1 MKEGIMLKNLL
12 RTPHFWLCIVGVFLI
27 ATGVAVVLITSSPA
41 RQHVAVPPPAGIDQY
56 PAMNQPVSDLELPL
70 VELEGVWQ
78 FKQNDVAFVAR
89 VEGQHI
95 AIDMVGADG
104 TSIAYWDGS
113 FKTAESPG
121 HAVTSVRSDEVALSQ
136 DTSKDFRVNEGSL
149 VFPFKAMGV
158 TKNIELTR

>member
-1 MKEGIMLKNLL
+1 MTT
-12 RTPHFWLCIVGVFLI
+12 RTAHRFGVIFAFVLIAVGVTL
-27 ATGVAVVLITSSPA
+27 VLTLSP
-41 RQHVAVPPPAGIDQY
+41 RNQHQAVAVPPPAGVDQY
-56 PAMNQPVSDLELPL
+56 PAMNQPVTDLELPL
-70 VELEGVWQ
+70 VQLEGVWQ
-78 FKQNDVAFVAR
+78 YKQNDVAFVAR

-95 AIDMVGADG
+95 AIDLVSADG
-104 TSIAYWDGS
+104 SSIAYWDGS

-121 HAVTSVRSDEVALSQ
+121 NAVTSIRSDEVALSQ